1 MRARILIVNPN
12 SSPVVTAGIDQA
24 LEPLRLADGPLLE
37 CVTLSEGPPA
47 IETQRQVDGVVEP
60 LCRLVE
66 REQASAEAFVIA
78 CFSDPGLH
86 ALRELTP
93 KPVLGIAECGLLT
106 ALLLGDRVG
115 VVSIL
120 AASLPR
126 HRRLFRT
133 LGIEARIAGDLPVDL
148 HVDELAGD
156 ERVAAR
162 LTTVGARLR
171 DEAGA
176 AVLVLGCAGMA
187 RQRLALEAALG
198 LPVVDPT
205 QAAAGMALSAVRLG
219 YRVGP
224 ARK

>member
-1 MRARILIVNPN
+1 MSAHILVVNPN
-12 SSPVVTAGIDQA
+12 SSAIVTAGIDQA
-24 LEPLRLADGPLLE
+24 LEPLRYSDGPVFECVTLADGPA
-37 CVTLSEGPPA
+37 A
-47 IETQRQVDGVVEP
+47 IETQRQVDSVVEP

-66 REQASAEAFVIA
+66 REQARAAAFVIA

-86 ALRELTP
+86 ALRELTS

-115 VVSIL
+115 VLSIL
-120 AASLPR
+120 ASSLPR

-133 LGIEARIAGDLPVDL
+133 LGIEGRIAGDLPVDL
-148 HVDELAGD
+148 HVNELAGD

-162 LTTVGARLR
+162 LATMGARLR

-176 AVLVLGCAGMA
+176 DVLVLGCAGMA
-187 RQRLALEAALG
+187 RQRLALEVALG

-205 QAAAGMALSAVRLG
+205 QAAAGMAVCAVRLG
-219 YRVGP
+219 YRG
-224 ARK
+224 RSGRE